1 MSLSHRPLSP
11 TDTTY
16 QVRRQTVIVSRTSS
30 APISLVRILMSMQHL
45 ERSIPLRRLTPP
57 ISMSLMPASPMSIRQ
72 THPTTTLPTPPI
84 SILSLEIRPLALA
97 HSPISMN
104 PVRLPLLPGLSSAG
118 PPLPSTRTMTQTIVV
133 SQHPWNRSPSPL
145 ISSWTILRRR
155 RRTQRSHRL
164 VSGMLLSQPD
174 SLVMLNWKNRART
187 QRPPAP
193 APTGIACA
201 RCILAQLLPLPQ
213 LVDPRIVYLPLASRL
228 QGGRGKARMTR
239 KDSLGLP
246 APIKDPSMITYLPEL
261 RTDELA
267 LHTRTRFRMLVG
279 YIGFA
284 YMYLSYTAS
293 ESDICQHSSRACH
306 MPVAA
311 RLIHPFTA

>member
-1 MSLSHRPLSP
+1 
-11 TDTTY
+11 
-16 QVRRQTVIVSRTSS
+16 
-30 APISLVRILMSMQHL
+30 
-45 ERSIPLRRLTPP
+45 
-57 ISMSLMPASPMSIRQ
+57 
-72 THPTTTLPTPPI
+72 
-84 SILSLEIRPLALA
+84 
-97 HSPISMN
+97 
-104 PVRLPLLPGLSSAG
+104 
-118 PPLPSTRTMTQTIVV
+118 
-133 SQHPWNRSPSPL
+133 
-145 ISSWTILRRR
+145 
-155 RRTQRSHRL
+155 
-164 VSGMLLSQPD
+164 
-174 SLVMLNWKNRART
+174 
-187 QRPPAP
+187 
-193 APTGIACA
+193 
-201 RCILAQLLPLPQ
+201 
-213 LVDPRIVYLPLASRL
+213 
-228 QGGRGKARMTR
+228 MTR